1 MFVIDD
7 DVETRALV
15 SRVLRTAGYSVRSA
29 SNGHEALALM
39 QWIEPAM
46 ILLDVHMPVMD
57 GHAFREAQRQH
68 AEWRNIP
75 TIAMTS
81 DRSVESFDDLQL
93 LRKPLQLDDLIALA
107 TRFCSRVM

>member
-7 DVETRALV
+7 DVETRTLV

-29 SNGHEALALM
+29 TNGHDALGLM

-46 ILLDVHMPVMD
+46 ILLAVHMPVMD
-57 GHAFREAQRQH
+57 GYAFRDAQRQH
-68 AEWRNIP
+68 AKWRTIP

-81 DRSVESFDDLQL
+81 DPGLESFDDLQL
-93 LRKPLQLDDLIALA
+93 LRKPLQLDDLIGLA
-107 TRFCSRVM
+107 MRFCPRVA